1 MRPLKLKI
9 SGFGTYCKTTEINL
23 EELGKNGLYLITGD
37 TGAGKTTIFDA
48 ITFALYGEASGQ
60 NRDSSMLR
68 STYANPE
75 DETYV
80 ELRFEHNGK
89 IYNIRRNPAY
99 TRKSKKGDSLVTQ
112 SADAELI
119 MPDSTVITK
128 SKSVNEEIAALLGI
142 DKDQFCQIAMISQ
155 GEFQKLLS
163 EGTEKRQK
171 IFRKLFKTQKYE
183 MLQEKLKE
191 EDRFYTNQVN
201 ERIGLVNAAF
211 KTVVCDE
218 DNVLSIELKK
228 VKETEMPVLEKIEIV
243 NKIIQADKADGE
255 KNEDSLKKNQ
265 KELDE
270 LNSFLTKLEEVNK
283 AKELEKECHQKL
295 TLMQETQ
302 LKIEENLKKAL
313 LKVAEC
319 EPKEKELTR
328 MADELSDYDELELI
342 SENLKNVRE
351 ILDQNEA
358 NRNSLEKNIYE
369 YQNSVELA
377 EREFDSYKDI
387 DAKKIQLNNEIE
399 KNSKLLSELNIFE
412 NKVKSLKLS
421 ENKLVSAQNEFQTAF
436 ESAKIIKEEYE
447 HKNKL
452 YLFEQAGILA
462 ENLQENEPCP
472 VCGSLHHP
480 ELAKKSENAPTQEEL
495 ELLERKVSDAE
506 SDVLKKQS
514 KAAELNVEV
523 KTAAESAKKY
533 SAELLE
539 EIILFETA
547 IEPDIEN
554 ASEKITQKKTEINLK
569 LKENEAKLQAEIK
582 REKRKNELE
591 ISIPETKEKIEKARK
606 NLQNAEI
613 LIAQK
618 TAEIKVVIENYE
630 KIKGELRFESKDEA
644 ENAVKKLALEIDT
657 VKKNKDIAQKAFDD
671 NKTEIAALKAKIET
685 LENQINSVEQFDF
698 EILQKEKNDLLE
710 QRNKLLYVEK
720 LISARIITNE
730 NALKQ
735 VSEHSELLGELQKKQ
750 AYVSALSRTANGK
763 IGGDKT
769 KIMLETYIQT
779 TYFDR
784 ILNYANARFLVMS
797 DGQYELV
804 RDKSIEKQSQ
814 SGLELNVLDHYNS
827 SIRSVK
833 SLSGGESFEASLSL
847 ALGLSDEISHSSG
860 GIQIDTMFVDEG
872 FGSLDSETLQK
883 AFKALSGI
891 SEGNKLVGIISHVDL
906 LKEKIDKQIIVKKTR
921 DEGSR
926 VTIRL

>member
-99 TRKSKKGDSLVTQ
+99 TRKAKKGDSLVTQ

-155 GEFQKLLS
+155 GEFQKLLT

-265 KELDE
+265 KKLDE

-302 LKIEENLKKAL
+302 QKIEENLKKAL

-351 ILDQNEA
+351 ILNQNEV

-377 EREFDSYKDI
+377 EREFVSYKDV

-399 KNSKLLSELNIFE
+399 KNSKLLSELNSFE
-412 NKVKSLKLS
+412 NKIKSLKLS
-421 ENKLVSAQNEFQTAF
+421 ENKLVSAQKEFQTAF

-447 HKNKL
+447 QKNKL

-495 ELLERKVSDAE
+495 ELLEIKVSDAE

-514 KAAELNVEV
+514 KAAVLNVEV

-554 ASEKITQKKTEINLK
+554 ASEKITQKKSEINLK

-618 TAEIKVVIENYE
+618 TAEIKVIIENYE

-750 AYVSALSRTANGK
+750 VYVSALSRTANGK